1 MFKSLSILAS
11 LVVVA
16 MGSISF
22 AGDDDLFSDVQSS
35 SVFSGSQ
42 DSSAN
47 SGPGSSLK
55 RIKSP
60 DELRDLLKVVGFEA
74 KVGNGRSVTTT
85 KELSPWTFPVLLVI
99 SDDETSINVM
109 LGLKS
114 IDDVAKELPATLLLK
129 MMTTS
134 QQNSPS
140 LLSYSASR
148 KRTEFSLMLKNRNLS
163 GQMLRDE
170 INRLAVM
177 ANKSKDV
184 WSAKKAADQN
194 VNRTEKQPQSPV
206 ASVTMLAGKWS
217 ASRSDKEAFAVEM
230 TTTGTFNLVYIK
242 NGAQTKTS
250 GSFAVSA
257 GKLTLTGTKGLKLE
271 GKITMTS
278 KTEFTF
284 TPQNSTPLIFK
295 KS

>member
-1 MFKSLSILAS
+1 MFKSLSMLAS

-60 DELRDLLKVVGFEA
+60 AELRDLLKLVGFEA
-74 KVGNGRSVTTT
+74 KVGKSRSVTTT
-85 KELSPWTFPVLLVI
+85 KELSPSTFPVLLVI
-99 SDDETSINVM
+99 SDDETSINVI
-109 LGLKS
+109 LGLQS
-114 IDDVAKELPATLLLK
+114 IDDVARELPASLLLK
-129 MMTTS
+129 MMATS
-134 QQNSPS
+134 QKNSPS

-148 KRTEFSLMLKNRNLS
+148 KRTEVSLMLKNQNLS

-177 ANKSKDV
+177 ANKSKDL
-184 WSAKKAADQN
+184 WSAKKTTDQS
-194 VNRTEKQPQSPV
+194 VNRTEKQPQGPV
-206 ASVTMLAGKWS
+206 ASVTTLAGKWS

-230 TTTGTFNLVYIK
+230 TTAGAFNLVYIK
-242 NGAQTKTS
+242 NGAQTKSS

-257 GKLTLTGTKGLKLE
+257 SKLTLTGGKGLKLE

-295 KS
+295 KA